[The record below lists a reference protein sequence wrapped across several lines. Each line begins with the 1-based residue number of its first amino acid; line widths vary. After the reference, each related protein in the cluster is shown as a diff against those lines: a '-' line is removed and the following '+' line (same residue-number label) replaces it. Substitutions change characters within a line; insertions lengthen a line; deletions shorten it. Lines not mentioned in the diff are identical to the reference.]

1 MLKDMLE
8 ITYTCSNL
16 QGKIVLDTSH
26 EDFEEVLRKTEQT
39 LADTDARNIV
49 YKRYTEEVRD

>member
-1 MLKDMLE
+1 MLE